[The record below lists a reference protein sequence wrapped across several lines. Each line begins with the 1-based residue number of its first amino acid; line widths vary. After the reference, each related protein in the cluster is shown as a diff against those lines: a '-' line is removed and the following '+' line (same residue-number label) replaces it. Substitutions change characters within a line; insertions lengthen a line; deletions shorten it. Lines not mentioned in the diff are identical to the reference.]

1 MDKILGELERMI
13 EKWSTRKIAIAVVI
27 VSIVLAELIVV
38 GTEYLLHRSIQ
49 LESVIRAFLTAL
61 IISGGMTR
69 VHAFYLNRLRRTE
82 VALRKSEAEN
92 RAILQ
97 ALPDIM
103 FQLSADG
110 HFLRYH
116 APNVDELWRSPDEFI
131 NKSVYEIFP
140 QSSADQIMSCINNAI
155 RTQQMQEYKYQLEY
169 PAGTRHFEARLVK
182 LNGDR
187 VLVIVRDISAQ
198 KTAEEALYAERTT
211 LAERVEERTVAL
223 HAANIQLLQALQA
236 RDEFLANVNHEL
248 RTPLTPILAFADM
261 LQNEHYG
268 PMNNRQKQVS
278 ANIKK
283 SAQDLL
289 ELINTMLDFSDI
301 KAGELR
307 LEMEPFDV
315 HALCRASLR
324 QIESAA
330 RKKDLHISAVM
341 DSAVTTLQADPQRVK
356 QMLSHLLRNAV
367 KFTPDGGA
375 IGLDVSG
382 DAANRMV
389 HFSVWDTGIG
399 IDTAHLSQLF
409 QPFKQ
414 LQSSPTREYEG
425 AGIGLALVRYLA
437 ELHGGS
443 ATVESQIGKGSRF
456 TISLPWNIPPQQAV
470 TGAHSEPPTAAQTPS
485 ETNRKPLILVAEDN
499 PMNSKVLCHML
510 NMAGYATIAAED
522 GVTAVQATREHRP
535 ALVLMDIQM
544 PGMNGLDATRLIR
557 ADAEVRDTPI
567 IAVTALTMPGDRERS
582 LEAGVNQYVSKPMDM
597 QQLLKMIADML
608 NPSPQ
613 GVAQM
618 TSQEHPQDTES
629 L

>member
-1 MDKILGELERMI
+1 MG
-13 EKWSTRKIAIAVVI
+13 KWSTHKVAFVVVI
-27 VSIVLAELIVV
+27 VSIVLAELIVT
-38 GTEYLLHRSIQ
+38 GIEYLLHRSIQ
-49 LESVIRAFLTAL
+49 IESVVRAFLAAL

-69 VHAFYLNRLRRTE
+69 VYAVFTNRLRQTE
-82 VALRKSEAEN
+82 IALRKSEAEN

-97 ALPDIM
+97 ALPDVM
-103 FQLSADG
+103 LQLSVDG

-116 APNVDELWRSPDEFI
+116 APNDDALWRPPEEFI
-131 NKSVYEIFP
+131 NKSVYEVFP
-140 QSSADQIMSCINNAI
+140 QATADQIMNYVDQAV
-155 RTQQMQEYKYQLEY
+155 RTQQMQEYKYQLPY
-169 PAGTRHFEARLVK
+169 PDGIHQFEARLVK
-182 LNGDR
+182 LNGDK

-198 KTAEEALYAERTT
+198 KAAEEALYAERAS

-248 RTPLTPILAFADM
+248 RTPLTPILAFADL

-268 PMNNRQKQVS
+268 PMNNHQKQIS

-330 RKKDLHISAVM
+330 RKKDLRISAAM
-341 DSAVTTLQADPQRVK
+341 DSAVTTIQADPQRVK
-356 QMLSHLLRNAV
+356 QMLSHLLKNAV

-382 DAANRMV
+382 NAANRTV

-399 IDTAHLSQLF
+399 IDKAHLSQLF

-414 LQSSPTREYEG
+414 LQSNPTREYEG

-443 ATVESQIGKGSRF
+443 VMVESQLGQGSRF
-456 TISLPWNIPPQQAV
+456 TVALPWVIPLEQAV
-470 TGAHSEPPTAAQTPS
+470 KEEHPEPPTTTKAPS
-485 ETNRKPLILVAEDN
+485 ETNKKPLILVAEDN

-522 GVTAVQATREHRP
+522 GATAVQATREHRP

-544 PGMNGLDATRLIR
+544 PGMNGLEATRLIR
-557 ADAEVRDTPI
+557 ADAEVDDTPI

-582 LEAGVNQYVSKPMDM
+582 FAAGVNQYVSKPMDM
-597 QQLLKMIADML
+597 QQLLKMIADTL
-608 NPSPQ
+608 NPPPP
-613 GVAQM
+613 GVAQI
-618 TSQEHPQDTES
+618 TSEEHPQDTES
-629 L
+629 P